1 MKKTLLA
8 TVMTM
13 LFIIICSCFAFAD
26 DDAADKTED
35 RDYTLEQV
43 VVLSRHNIRAP
54 LSSNGSVPQDLTP
67 HTWIKWTAASSEL
80 TMKGG
85 VEETGMGEYFR
96 KWLDQEG
103 LIPENSI
110 PEEGEVR
117 FNARDKQRCRA
128 TARYFAAGMLPLAD
142 ISVEYPSDT
151 NDLVDFMSPTL
162 KFYSDEFA
170 ADATEQIASLGGDA
184 GFKGIADET
193 RDAIKLIMDTVDMQ
207 DSEAYKSGTYGD
219 LLTDETGIALE
230 ADKEPDVTGALKT
243 ATQVADALILQYYE
257 EPDELKAAFG
267 HKLTQEDWVKI
278 GSVLNTYTEV
288 KHGAPLVALSV
299 THPLIQELENEL
311 KNEKRK
317 FSFLC
322 AHDVTVHGTLSAL
335 NVEPYSLPDSIETKT
350 PIGVKI
356 LFERWRDRNGEAW
369 YKAELVYRSVDQ
381 IRESQMLTL
390 DNPPMKYTLKF
401 KDVAANEEG
410 MISEADF
417 MGMFDRTIAAFDEMT
432 EKYSAKETEAAQ
444 ESSEELDIAA

>member
-1 MKKTLLA
+1 MKKTLRA

-219 LLTDETGIALE
+219 LLTDGTGIALE

>member
-1 MKKTLLA
+1 M
-8 TVMTM
+8 
-13 LFIIICSCFAFAD
+13 
-26 DDAADKTED
+26 
-35 RDYTLEQV
+35 
-43 VVLSRHNIRAP
+43 
-54 LSSNGSVPQDLTP
+54 
-67 HTWIKWTAASSEL
+67 
-80 TMKGG
+80 
-85 VEETGMGEYFR
+85 
-96 KWLDQEG
+96 
-103 LIPENSI
+103 
-110 PEEGEVR
+110 
-117 FNARDKQRCRA
+117 
-128 TARYFAAGMLPLAD
+128 
-142 ISVEYPSDT
+142 
-151 NDLVDFMSPTL
+151 
-162 KFYSDEFA
+162 
-170 ADATEQIASLGGDA
+170 
-184 GFKGIADET
+184 
-193 RDAIKLIMDTVDMQ
+193 
-207 DSEAYKSGTYGD
+207 
-219 LLTDETGIALE
+219 
-230 ADKEPDVTGALKT
+230 
-243 ATQVADALILQYYE
+243 
-257 EPDELKAAFG
+257 
-267 HKLTQEDWVKI
+267 
-278 GSVLNTYTEV
+278 
-288 KHGAPLVALSV
+288 LSV

>member
-1 MKKTLLA
+1 MKKTLRA

-267 HKLTQEDWVKI
+267 HKLTQ
-278 GSVLNTYTEV
+278 
-288 KHGAPLVALSV
+288 
-299 THPLIQELENEL
+299 
-311 KNEKRK
+311 
-317 FSFLC
+317 
-322 AHDVTVHGTLSAL
+322 
-335 NVEPYSLPDSIETKT
+335 
-350 PIGVKI
+350 
-356 LFERWRDRNGEAW
+356 
-369 YKAELVYRSVDQ
+369 
-381 IRESQMLTL
+381 
-390 DNPPMKYTLKF
+390 
-401 KDVAANEEG
+401 
-410 MISEADF
+410 
-417 MGMFDRTIAAFDEMT
+417 
-432 EKYSAKETEAAQ
+432 
-444 ESSEELDIAA
+444 